1 MAIVEASDFAS
12 LRASAMANGPHHD
25 EEEQQETR
33 TRALIGLAIVLAL
46 AIVAIILVRELRTE
60 SQREDCL
67 MEGRSNCAQIE
78 APSRR

>member
-1 MAIVEASDFAS
+1 
-12 LRASAMANGPHHD
+12 MANGPHHD
-25 EEEQQETR
+25 EEQQEEVR
-33 TRALIGLAIVLAL
+33 SRALIGLAIVLAL

-78 APSRR
+78 APPRR

>member
-1 MAIVEASDFAS
+1 
-12 LRASAMANGPHHD
+12 MANGPHD
-25 EEEQQETR
+25 EEQHEETR

-78 APSRR
+78 APPRR

>member
-1 MAIVEASDFAS
+1 
-12 LRASAMANGPHHD
+12 MANGPHHD
-25 EEEQQETR
+25 EEETR

-78 APSRR
+78 APPRQ